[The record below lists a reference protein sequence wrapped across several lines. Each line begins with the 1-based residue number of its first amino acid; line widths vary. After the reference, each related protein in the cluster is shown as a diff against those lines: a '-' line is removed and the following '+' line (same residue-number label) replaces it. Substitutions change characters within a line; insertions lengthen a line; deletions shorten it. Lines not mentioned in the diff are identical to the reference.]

1 MNADFQDSV
10 RGRMQTHKSKKRISF
25 MVARGPARTPFI
37 HLQDQ
42 CDVHLGV
49 WEEYYH
55 YHLRVLSVYLI
66 LSTQEQPCKASRQ
79 RREAQRLRE
88 QA

>member
-1 MNADFQDSV
+1 
-10 RGRMQTHKSKKRISF
+10 

-49 WEEYYH
+49 WEQYSYYYH
-55 YHLRVLSVYLI
+55 LCVLSVYLI
-66 LSTQEQPCKASRQ
+66 LST
-79 RREAQRLRE
+79 
-88 QA
+88 

>member
-1 MNADFQDSV
+1 MNVDFQDSV

-25 MVARGPARTPFI
+25 MVARGPAGTPFI

-49 WEEYYH
+49 REQYSYYF
-55 YHLRVLSVYLI
+55 HLCVLSVYLI
-66 LSTQEQPCKASRQ
+66 LST
-79 RREAQRLRE
+79 
-88 QA
+88 